1 MLLEDR
7 YMSLCK
13 TSSAEFSRV
22 QHVLKVQIPDV
33 DRGDASVVAMKLLMA
48 WPGWLWLMLRAVV

>member
-22 QHVLKVQIPDV
+22 QHVLEVQIPDV

-48 WPGWLWLMLRAVV
+48 WPGWL